1 MFSTLF
7 GSKTPSHEG
16 RKLVASGA
24 LLLDVRTPSEF
35 QEEHVQ
41 GATNIPVQELAARM
55 HEVPKDASIVVYCR
69 SGGRSAMA
77 AQMLRARGHQVLDV
91 GPMSSY

>member
-1 MFSTLF
+1 MFSMLF
-7 GSKTPSHEG
+7 GRKQVHEG
-16 RKLVASGA
+16 RKLVAEGA

-35 QEEHVQ
+35 AEGHAES
-41 GATNIPVQELAARM
+41 ATNIPVQDLSARI
-55 HEVPKDASIVVYCR
+55 HEVPKGASVVVYCR

-77 AQMLRARGHQVLDV
+77 AQILRARGHHVLDV